1 MRHALVFGASGQI
14 GRPLLTLLHGGGWRV
29 TALSREERNDEPGL
43 HWLRGDFTRLPALP
57 ARVDAIFSCGPLD
70 HFSHWYARSTLD
82 AGRVVAF
89 GSTSAEVKAAS
100 PDGAERD
107 VAQRLQMA
115 EARVLDTAHD
125 KREDATLLR
134 PTLVYG
140 VGRDHTL
147 TRIAAMARRW
157 NRLLLPRRA
166 HGLRQPVHVDD
177 LAAAAY
183 GAALSR
189 TAAGRTYALPGG
201 EAVRYRDM
209 VARVLATLQPPPPLL
224 EVPAPVFALLLKAA
238 QARGIGTG
246 LGNAA
251 VERMRT
257 DLVFDADPARRD
269 FGFAPRPF
277 DPVRGMFEPRDA
289 PGEIA

>member
-1 MRHALVFGASGQI
+1 MKHALVFGASGQI
-14 GRPLLTLLHGGGWRV
+14 GRPLLTLLHTGGWRV
-29 TALSREERNDEPGL
+29 TALSRQERNDEPGL
-43 HWLRGDFTRLPALP
+43 HWLRGDFAQLPELPTRA
-57 ARVDAIFSCGPLD
+57 DAVFSCGPLD

-82 AGRVVAF
+82 AGRVIAF

-115 EARVLDTAHD
+115 EARVFDTA
-125 KREDATLLR
+125 RARSADATLLR

-147 TRIAAMARRW
+147 TRIAAMAVRW
-157 NRLLLPRRA
+157 NRMLLPRRA
-166 HGLRQPVHVDD
+166 DGLRQPVHVDD

-183 GAALSR
+183 GAVQSPN
-189 TAAGRTYALPGG
+189 AAGNTYALPGG
-201 EAVRYRDM
+201 EAVPYRDM

-224 EVPAPVFALLLKAA
+224 EVPGPVFAMLLKAA

-246 LGNAA
+246 LGDAA

-257 DLVFDADPARRD
+257 DLVFDAQPARRD

-277 DPVRGMFEPRDA
+277 RPVRGMFDARDA
-289 PGEIA
+289 DA